1 MRSLGQPMTN
11 SPANLADDTKVEKL
25 DKVPGHYR
33 ARLPDHWNYFHPS
46 GGALLTIAL
55 RAMTEE
61 LGTPALSLLS
71 ATTLFCAPILAGDL
85 LVSVVV
91 LRRGDTAA
99 QVRASLTAKDLPGP
113 GLEVLATFARDREGP
128 DVHGVAMP
136 SVRSPS
142 ECVAAQATLPSPE
155 PQMPFYRNF
164 EIAQAIGEP
173 MWRPGWSK
181 GEAHAAFWY
190 RYRDRQRTED
200 GRFDPLALAPIA
212 DTMPPALV
220 RRLGP
225 EHPRLLAPSL
235 DLTMYFL
242 APTQSEWILVES
254 FAERARAGHA
264 VCSANLWDEDGQLV
278 ARATQSMTLRPFK
291 ARAVRD

>member
-1 MRSLGQPMTN
+1 M
-11 SPANLADDTKVEKL
+11 
-25 DKVPGHYR
+25 
-33 ARLPDHWNYFHPS
+33 
-46 GGALLTIAL
+46 
-55 RAMTEE
+55 
-61 LGTPALSLLS
+61 
-71 ATTLFCAPILAGDL
+71 
-85 LVSVVV
+85 
-91 LRRGDTAA
+91 
-99 QVRASLTAKDLPGP
+99 
-113 GLEVLATFARDREGP
+113 LATFARDREGP

-136 SVRSPS
+136 SVRGPS
-142 ECVAAQATLPSPE
+142 ECLVAQATHPSPE
-155 PQMPFYRNF
+155 PLMPFYRNF

-173 MWRPGWSK
+173 MWQPGWSK

-254 FAERARAGHA
+254 FAERARAWARRLLREPLGRKRPARRASHA
-264 VCSANLWDEDGQLV
+264 IDDAPPLQSQSRPRLIAPD
-278 ARATQSMTLRPFK
+278 RAS
-291 ARAVRD
+291 